1 MVLNVDVLKL
11 CTGCTACQMKC
22 PKQCITMEKDTL
34 GFVYPTIDYEKCI
47 KCGMCTKIC
56 PVVNKKVK
64 KNKEKKVFA
73 SWSKD
78 PENRWESTSGGLFY
92 EICKALGKVYD
103 DLYVCAAEYDD
114 GNNIVHNIYH
124 NEIDI
129 KKFRQ
134 SKYAQSDMNN
144 CFVRIEKLLNG
155 KKTVLFCGTPCQV
168 EGLKQYLG
176 KTYER
181 LITID
186 FICRGVNS
194 PKAYKKWIEEIEQS
208 EGEKIKRI
216 WFKYKK
222 NGWKKSPMCTMIEL
236 NNGKKRILEGKKNYY
251 MRGYLGP
258 NLYIRSS
265 CANCLFKGV
274 DRVSDITL
282 GDFWGIDQEMDDNGG
297 TSLVMANTHIGLEVI
312 EMIKDYVFI
321 YEKKIDDIVGGNVCF
336 KDSVKINP
344 QSSKFLTELD
354 VIPFSKC
361 VKKYT
366 HKSVLTIIN
375 EHFMYFVKKLRRIK

>member
-1 MVLNVDVLKL
+1 
-11 CTGCTACQMKC
+11 
-22 PKQCITMEKDTL
+22 
-34 GFVYPTIDYEKCI
+34 
-47 KCGMCTKIC
+47 
-56 PVVNKKVK
+56 
-64 KNKEKKVFA
+64 
-73 SWSKD
+73 
-78 PENRWESTSGGLFY
+78 
-92 EICKALGKVYD
+92 
-103 DLYVCAAEYDD
+103 
-114 GNNIVHNIYH
+114 
-124 NEIDI
+124 
-129 KKFRQ
+129 
-134 SKYAQSDMNN
+134 
-144 CFVRIEKLLNG
+144 
-155 KKTVLFCGTPCQV
+155 
-168 EGLKQYLG
+168 
-176 KTYER
+176 
-181 LITID
+181 
-186 FICRGVNS
+186 
-194 PKAYKKWIEEIEQS
+194 
-208 EGEKIKRI
+208 
-216 WFKYKK
+216 
-222 NGWKKSPMCTMIEL
+222 MCTMIEL

-354 VIPFSKC
+354 IIPFSKC

-375 EHFMYFVKKLRRIK
+375 EHFIYFVKKLRRIK